1 MPKDELRR
9 SDAIGVKVSGV
20 KVDIPDSP
28 KMGLHSGYS
37 EPKGRAPLTRP
48 PKTRDLGIVE
58 DDPRGWELKAKTIP
72 TLRWAVVFNALSSQ
86 GSLIDNEEMGRIGR
100 TSTTC
105 SSRSLDGAAP
115 LLYGRTRSGDTE
127 LMSMGEIPHT
137 NISRADFDTI
147 EGSETIEP
155 LSSGESIR
163 GWAVGYMIPHLR
175 SGIEDQCGN
184 LRSIVPV

>member
-1 MPKDELRR
+1 MPKDELRQ

-58 DDPRGWELKAKTIP
+58 DDPRGWVLKAKTIP
-72 TLRWAVVFNALSSQ
+72 TLRWAMVFNALSSQ
-86 GSLIDNEEMGRIGR
+86 GSLIDNEEISMGRIGR

-105 SSRSLDGAAP
+105 SSLSLDGAAP
-115 LLYGRTRSGDTE
+115 LLWKNKEWRYGTDVYGRD
-127 LMSMGEIPHT
+127 PAYQHQQ
-137 NISRADFDTI
+137 SR
-147 EGSETIEP
+147 
-155 LSSGESIR
+155 
-163 GWAVGYMIPHLR
+163 LR
-175 SGIEDQCGN
+175 HHRRQ
-184 LRSIVPV
+184 